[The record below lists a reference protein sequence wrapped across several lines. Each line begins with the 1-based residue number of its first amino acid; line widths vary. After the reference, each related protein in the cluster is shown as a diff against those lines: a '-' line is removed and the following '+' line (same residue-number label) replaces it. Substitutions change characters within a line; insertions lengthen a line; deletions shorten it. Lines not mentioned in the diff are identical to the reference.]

1 MIIRPV
7 KSGKFWKI
15 LYESKEEAQAVAD
28 YLNQILLSGNPDQM
42 ATNEK
47 VYWQGAQ
54 EVHTGDA

>member
-28 YLNQILLSGNPDQM
+28 YQKQLLVKGVDERAEWPH
-42 ATNEK
+42 EK
-47 VYWQGAQ
+47 
-54 EVHTGDA
+54 ETFTGDE